1 VAVTKA
7 RKEMVWLQGFFYE
20 LGKKNENGVLH
31 SNSQSTIF
39 LRRTRCIIQE

>member
-31 SNSQSTIF
+31 SNS
-39 LRRTRCIIQE
+39 